1 MEYVKLGT
9 IIGSFSLDGTLKVMS
24 TTDFANERYQE
35 GNTIYLLNKD
45 KEYIPLTV
53 VSFRMNGKIDF
64 VKVEEITTKEEA
76 ESYKGCDLLIDKE
89 EATLPK
95 GFYHFADLEGCKVLL
110 EDKSEIGT
118 VKKVEEYPAQATLRV
133 KGKDKEILIPF
144 VDAFIIKVD
153 IKKKEIIVRVIE
165 GMIWK

>member
-24 TTDFANERYQE
+24 TTDFAMERYQE

-76 ESYKGCDLLIDKE
+76 ESYKGCDLLINKE

>member
-24 TTDFANERYQE
+24 TTDFTNERYQE

-64 VKVEEITTKEEA
+64 VKVEEITAKEEA

-110 EDKSEIGT
+110 EDKSEIGI

-165 GMIWK
+165 GMI

>member
-24 TTDFANERYQE
+24 TTDFAMERYQE

-64 VKVEEITTKEEA
+64 VKVSEITTKEEA

>member
-24 TTDFANERYQE
+24 TTDFAMERYQE

-76 ESYKGCDLLIDKE
+76 ESYKGCDLLINKE

-165 GMIWK
+165 GMI

>member
-24 TTDFANERYQE
+24 TTDFAMERYQE

-45 KEYIPLTV
+45 KDYIPLTV

-64 VKVEEITTKEEA
+64 VKVEEITAKEEA

-110 EDKSEIGT
+110 EDKSEIGI

-165 GMIWK
+165 GMI

>member
-24 TTDFANERYQE
+24 TTDFAMERYQE

-165 GMIWK
+165 GMI

>member
-24 TTDFANERYQE
+24 TTDFAMERYQE

-45 KEYIPLTV
+45 KDYIPLTV

-64 VKVEEITTKEEA
+64 VKVEEIVTKEEA
-76 ESYKGCDLLIDKE
+76 ESYKGCDLLINKE

-165 GMIWK
+165 GMI